1 MTKIIEAIK
10 GQAEAFITYSP
21 GRKGDAKII
30 ESLHLTEMDYE
41 DLLELPK
48 YRFLI
53 HTHKEDSRLT
63 HIGSIK
69 RHRSM
74 NSPVRLCVI
83 MQ

>member
-41 DLLELPK
+41 DLLEPQN
-48 YRFLI
+48 I
-53 HTHKEDSRLT
+53 DS
-63 HIGSIK
+63 
-69 RHRSM
+69 
-74 NSPVRLCVI
+74 
-83 MQ
+83 